1 LAGTPDFAIQKT
13 PLSME
18 ELSDHDNPSPNRSS
32 EKSRVSAGEI
42 VSMLID
48 RWYWIPI
55 SIALLGGLAHYY
67 ISKVPRKYLSAA
79 SVQVKASQASAVAVD
94 RTAERA
100 QASELDLAGSDAI
113 NTIIGKFKTHSLIRV
128 MLKDHPDLLTDP
140 GLLPEQMVWAP
151 VWLAPPPDRMP
162 VVLPAPPPPEDTASD
177 KAKAYLAA
185 VDAAAEKLA
194 GPVGQ
199 VFAVTNRKGSRL
211 VDIKVEHTNP
221 DLSRRLAD
229 ALVAT
234 YTKVHVDRKSDRTES
249 TIVTIEAQT
258 AKAQEDL
265 QTSQN
270 ALAAYRTALTLV
282 QQLKDQEAKLAELLL
297 RYRDKHPDVL
307 SARKLLAG
315 LQDSFLREFDA
326 ARSAQTDRKYWESV
340 ELISRST
347 VPDDTVREAI
357 RLLQARSEVLTSEI
371 LNRTQTYNILLTQ
384 RTGADVSSS
393 QVEAEILPIESA
405 RRGVLTEPNPPAIYA
420 AGILGGLLAGAG
432 LSLLLGKLDN
442 KIHTVTDLERATG
455 APVLASIAAVRRK
468 VLAKPS
474 GTEETSGLTWS
485 PDLFFR
491 DNGSRT
497 VEAEMIRNLRTS
509 IVLLGPA
516 EKVKTILFTSAL
528 PAEGKSFVSANIAA
542 SFAMSGVRTVLV
554 DLDLRR
560 PRQQNMFGTDRK
572 KGTGVADV
580 LASQC
585 KLADALHPSGLE
597 NLTLFLAGTH
607 APNPAE
613 LLNSQRI
620 KDVIAVLRKHF
631 DRVILDTAPLLP
643 VSDTRL
649 IANLADTCI
658 LVAGAEKT
666 PKGAILRALELLG
679 WDRENPTGSNIGGC
693 VLNGTIESRRNL
705 GYNYSYGY
713 YGKYGRYGKKYGSV
727 YGDDAEEEES
737 DKNRRPKGAR

>member
-1 LAGTPDFAIQKT
+1 MDDI
-13 PLSME
+13 
-18 ELSDHDNPSPNRSS
+18 SDHDELSPVRSS
-32 EKSRVSAGEI
+32 QKSRVSAGEI
-42 VSMLID
+42 VVMLMD

-55 SIALLGGLAHYY
+55 FVSLLGGLAHYY
-67 ISKVPRKYLSAA
+67 VSIAPLTYASAA
-79 SVQVKASQASAVAVD
+79 AVQVKARETSGIVVDQA

-100 QASELDLAGSDAI
+100 LSAELDLTSDDAM
-113 NTIIGKFKTHSLIRV
+113 NTIIGKFKTHSLV
-128 MLKDHPDLLTDP
+128 QTMLKDHPDLLTSPD
-140 GLLPEQMVWAP
+140 LLPVGINWTPA
-151 VWLAPPPDRMP
+151 WLS
-162 VVLPAPPPPEDTASD
+162 PPPERQPVKLPEAPPEGDKASPT
-177 KAKAYLAA
+177 AKAYQEALAA
-185 VDAAAEKLA
+185 ESDKMASRVL
-194 GPVGQ
+194 GLYSI
-199 VFAVTNRKGSRL
+199 TNRKGSRL
-211 VDIKVEHTNP
+211 LDISVNHTDP
-221 DLSRRLAD
+221 EMSRKLAD
-229 ALVAT
+229 AIVET
-234 YTKVHVDRKSDRTES
+234 YTKVHVGRKSTRSESAAETIRTE
-249 TIVTIEAQT
+249 TE
-258 AKAQEDL
+258 KAQADL
-265 QTSQN
+265 EQSQN
-270 ALAAYRTALTLV
+270 SLAAYKTALTLV
-282 QQLKDQEAKLAELLL
+282 EQLKGQETKLAELLL
-297 RYRDKHPDVL
+297 RYRDKHPEVI
-307 SARKLLAG
+307 SSRKLLAN

-326 ARSAQTDRKYWESV
+326 ARAGQTDRRYWESV
-340 ELISRST
+340 KLAPSGTS
-347 VPDDTVREAI
+347 PDDTVREAI
-357 RLLQARSEVLTSEI
+357 RLLQARSEVLASEI
-371 LNRTQTYNILLTQ
+371 KNRTETYNILLTQ
-384 RTGADVSSS
+384 KAGADVSTE
-393 QVEAEILPIESA
+393 QKEGEIIPIQSA
-405 RRGVLTEPNPPAIYA
+405 RRGALTGPKAPPLYA
-420 AGILGGLLAGAG
+420 AGILGGLIAGAG
-432 LSLLLGKLDN
+432 LALLLGKLDN
-442 KIHTVTDLERATG
+442 KIHTVADLERSTG

-474 GTEETSGLTWS
+474 GNEETSGLTWS

-491 DNGSRT
+491 DNGART

-516 EKVKTILFTSAL
+516 EKMKTVLFTSAL

-542 SFAMSGVRTVLV
+542 SFAMSGDRTVLV

-572 KGTGVADV
+572 KGAGVADV

-607 APNPAE
+607 AANPAE

-666 PKGAILRALELLG
+666 PKGAVLRALELLG

-727 YGDDAEEEES
+727 YGDDAVEEEA

>member
-1 LAGTPDFAIQKT
+1 MEDSPDNDYLPETRSGAKT
-13 PLSME
+13 
-18 ELSDHDNPSPNRSS
+18 
-32 EKSRVSAGEI
+32 RVSAGEI
-42 VSMLID
+42 VGMLLD

-55 SIALLGGLAHYY
+55 GIALLGGLAHYY
-67 ISKVPRKYLSAA
+67 VSKAPRQYASVA
-79 SVQVKASQASAVAVD
+79 SVQVKANQASAVAVD
-94 RTAERA
+94 RTTERA
-100 QASELDLAGSDAI
+100 QSSELDLAGDDAI
-113 NTIIGKFKTHSLIRV
+113 NTILGKFRTHSLFRV
-128 MLKDHPDLLTDP
+128 MLRDHPDLLTNP
-140 GLLPEQMVWAP
+140 NLLPRKMIWAP
-151 VWLAPPPDRMP
+151 EWLAPPPEPRGVQLP
-162 VVLPAPPPPEDTASD
+162 PAPPESETATSGLETKD
-177 KAKAYLAA
+177 PQAKAYFTAL
-185 VDAAAEKLA
+185 DAAADRLA
-194 GPVGQ
+194 GSVSELFS
-199 VFAVTNRKGSRL
+199 VANRKGSRL
-211 VDIKVEHTNP
+211 VDVRVEHTDP
-221 DLSRRLAD
+221 EISRQLAD

-234 YTKVHVDRKSDRTES
+234 YTKVHVDRRTDRTES
-249 TIVTIEAQT
+249 TIDTIEAET
-258 AKAQEDL
+258 VKAQNDL

-282 QQLKDQEAKLAELLL
+282 QQLKDQEAKLSELLL
-297 RYRDKHPDVL
+297 RYREKHPDVI
-307 SARKLLAG
+307 SSRKLFAD

-326 ARSAQTDRKYWESV
+326 ARSSQADRKYWESV
-340 ELISRST
+340 TLAPRTNS
-347 VPDDTVREAI
+347 PDDTVREAI

-371 LNRTQTYNILLTQ
+371 QNRTQTYNILLTQ
-384 RTGADVSSS
+384 KTGVDVSSS
-393 QVEAEILPIESA
+393 QVEAEIIPIESA
-405 RRGVLTEPNPPAIYA
+405 RRGNLTAPNPPALYA

-432 LSLLLGKLDN
+432 LSLVLGKLDN
-442 KIHTVTDLERATG
+442 KVHTVADLERITG

-468 VLAKPS
+468 VLAKPTAT
-474 GTEETSGLTWS
+474 GDASGLTWS

-491 DNGSRT
+491 DNGART

-516 EKVKTILFTSAL
+516 EKMKVILFTSAL

-542 SFAMSGVRTVLV
+542 SFAMSGARTVLV

-560 PRQQNMFGTDRK
+560 PRQQAMFGTDRK

-597 NLTLFLAGTH
+597 NLTIFLAGTH
-607 APNPAE
+607 AQNPAE

-620 KDVIAVLRKHF
+620 RDVINVLSNHF

-649 IANLADTCI
+649 IAKLADTCI

-666 PKGAILRALELLG
+666 PKGAIQRALELLG
-679 WDRENPTGSNIGGC
+679 WDRENPSASNIGGC

-713 YGKYGRYGKKYGSV
+713 YGKYGGYGKKYGSV
-727 YGDDAEEEES
+727 YGDDAEDEES
-737 DKNRRPKGAR
+737 DHKRRPKQAR

>member
-1 LAGTPDFAIQKT
+1 MDDF
-13 PLSME
+13 PE
-18 ELSDHDNPSPNRSS
+18 NDELREVRPAAKN
-32 EKSRVSAGEI
+32 RVSVGEI
-42 VSMLID
+42 VAMLLD

-67 ISKVPRKYLSAA
+67 VSKVPRKYVSMA
-79 SVQVKASQASAVAVD
+79 SVQVKANQAAAVAVD

-100 QASELDLAGSDAI
+100 QASELDLAGTDAI
-113 NTIIGKFKTHSLIRV
+113 NTILGKFRTHSLYRT
-128 MLKDHPDLLTDP
+128 MLRDHPDLLCHP
-140 GLLPEQMVWAP
+140 NLIPEPMVWAP
-151 VWLAPPPDRMP
+151 AWLAPKPQRKP
-162 VVLPAPPPPEDTASD
+162 VELPAPPPVDDKSSPQATAYFD
-177 KAKAYLAA
+177 AL
-185 VDAAAEKLA
+185 DAAADRLA
-194 GPVGQ
+194 G
-199 VFAVTNRKGSRL
+199 AVWQLYSVANRKASRL
-211 VDIKVEHTNP
+211 VDITVIHTDP
-221 DLSRRLAD
+221 EISGKLAD
-229 ALVAT
+229 ALVET

-249 TIVTIEAQT
+249 TIETIKAET
-258 AKAQEDL
+258 IKAQEDL
-265 QTSQN
+265 QSSQN

-282 QQLKDQEAKLAELLL
+282 QQIKEQEAKLAELLL
-297 RYRDKHPDVL
+297 RYREKHPDVI
-307 SARKLLAG
+307 SSRKLLSE
-315 LQDSFLREFDA
+315 LQDNFLKEFDA
-326 ARSAQTDRKYWESV
+326 ARSAKADGDYWESV
-340 ELISRST
+340 TLDPRST
-347 VPDDTVREAI
+347 APDDTVREAI

-371 LNRTQTYNILLTQ
+371 QNRTQTYNILLTQ
-384 RTGADVSSS
+384 KTGADVSST
-393 QVEAEILPIESA
+393 QMEAEILPIESA
-405 RRGVLTEPNPPAIYA
+405 RRGVLKEPNPPTIYA
-420 AGILGGLLAGAG
+420 AGILGGLLAGTA
-432 LSLLLGKLDN
+432 LSFVLGKLDN
-442 KIHTVTDLERATG
+442 KVHTVADLERVTG

-468 VLAKPS
+468 ILEQPAAADGKPAP
-474 GTEETSGLTWS
+474 EWS

-491 DNGSRT
+491 DNGART

-509 IVLLGPA
+509 IVLLGSQ
-516 EKVKTILFTSAL
+516 EKMKTILFTSAL
-528 PAEGKSFVSANIAA
+528 PAEGKSFVSANVAA
-542 SFAMSGVRTVLV
+542 SFAMSGARTVLV

-560 PRQQNMFGTDRK
+560 PRQQAMFGTDRK

-649 IANLADTCI
+649 IASLADTSI

-679 WDRENPTGSNIGGC
+679 WDRENPTGSHIGGC

-713 YGKYGRYGKKYGSV
+713 YGKYGGYGKKYGAV
-727 YGDDAEEEES
+727 YGDDAEDE
-737 DKNRRPKGAR
+737 DTDRKRRPKNAL